1 MFAIAIKDKNAKKID
16 KLKNTFQSLLSSKLG
31 EIENEAIGQ
40 IREAKIKEEQALKNL
55 QEKSQTLK
63 NDYLTIHEHE
73 KIVNEKMDY
82 VNKRKAIEITGI
94 TEKFEQEMRH
104 LKETFKLKFDSEKD
118 KQKNKVKELTTII
131 EQLGKQL

>member
-1 MFAIAIKDKNAKKID
+1 MLAIAIKDKNAKKID
-16 KLKNTFQSLLSSKLG
+16 KLKNTFQSLLASKLG

-40 IREAKIKEEQALKNL
+40 IREAKIKEEQAVKNL